1 MKIAKICYAD
11 KTSHFSIGQEVE
23 RVSAGA
29 LSDYVLTAYKC
40 LLIHVDYDNNDDHDG
55 DHDDHVDYDNNDD
68 HDVGHHRLQDICQLG
83 NDGRV
88 QGGEERHGA

>member
-40 LLIHVDYDNNDDHDG
+40 LLIHVDYDNNDDHD
-55 DHDDHVDYDNNDD
+55 D
-68 HDVGHHRLQDICQLG
+68 GHHRLQDIRQLG

>member
-1 MKIAKICYAD
+1 MKENEAEQQICYAD

-40 LLIHVDYDNNDDHDG
+40 LLIHVDYDNNDDDDDDYDNSD
-55 DHDDHVDYDNNDD
+55 DHDD
-68 HDVGHHRLQDICQLG
+68 GHHRLQDICQLG